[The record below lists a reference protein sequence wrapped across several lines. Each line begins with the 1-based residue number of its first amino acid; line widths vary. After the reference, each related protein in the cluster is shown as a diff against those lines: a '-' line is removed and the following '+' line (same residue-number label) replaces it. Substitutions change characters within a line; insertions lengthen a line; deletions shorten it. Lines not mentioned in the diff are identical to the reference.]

1 MQLEISIPQT
11 REAAGTLEPLVS
23 PENIYIRLND
33 FTARKNLKE
42 QGILTTPYDVPAS
55 QFIEKLAKYL
65 RENVDEVQPPAWAS
79 MAKTGTHV
87 EKQPQNPLWWYVR
100 SASILRKVYV
110 HGPVGLEKLRADYGG
125 RKDFGTKPEHAVKAG
140 GSIIRKALQQLEAA
154 GLIQKAGSQGRVM
167 APKGRKLLQEVAEDL
182 QKELVKTVPELK
194 KYQGE

>member
-1 MQLEISIPQT
+1 MGA
-11 REAAGTLEPLVS
+11 RVS

-33 FTARKNLKE
+33 FTARKNQKE
-42 QGILTTPYDVPAS
+42 QCILTTPYDVPAS

-87 EKQPQNPLWWYVR
+87 EKQPQNPNWWYVR

-110 HGPVGLEKLRADYGG
+110 HGPIGIEKLRADYGG

-140 GSIIRKALQQLEAA
+140 GSNIRKSLQQLEAA
-154 GLIQKAGSQGRVM
+154 GLLQKTSPQGRVM